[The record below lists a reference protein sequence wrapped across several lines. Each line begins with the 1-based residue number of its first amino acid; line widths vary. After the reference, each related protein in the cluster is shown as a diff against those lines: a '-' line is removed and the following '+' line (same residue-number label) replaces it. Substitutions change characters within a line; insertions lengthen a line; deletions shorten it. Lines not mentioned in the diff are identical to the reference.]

1 MTPNQTDLLLDE
13 MAQWAATQSDIQAL
27 ALVGSHARG
36 TARKDSDIDLI
47 LITDEPD
54 DYINDNQWIQQ
65 FGIIKKKQIE
75 HYGLVTSVRVWY
87 DNGLEVEFGI
97 TDQRW
102 AALPIDPGTRSVI
115 ANGLKVLFEQE
126 NTLSRLLLSK

>member
-1 MTPNQTDLLLDE
+1 MATNKADNFIEE

-27 ALVGSHARG
+27 ALVGSYARG

-87 DNGLEVEFGI
+87 GNGLEVEFGI

-102 AALPIDPGTRSVI
+102 AALPIDPGTRLVI
-115 ANGLKVLFEQE
+115 INGFRVLFERD
-126 NTLSRLLLSK
+126 NIISHLLLSK

>member
-1 MTPNQTDLLLDE
+1 
-13 MAQWAATQSDIQAL
+13 MAVNKINHFLNEIAEWAATKSDIQAV

-47 LITDEPD
+47 LITDEAN
-54 DYINDNQWIQQ
+54 DYLNDNQWTQQ
-65 FGIIKKKQIE
+65 FGIIEKKQIE
-75 HYGLVTSVRVWY
+75 HYGLLTSVRVWY
-87 DNGLEVEFGI
+87 GNGLEVEFGI

-115 ANGLKVLFEQE
+115 MNGFRVLFERG
-126 NTLSRLLLSK
+126 NILSRLLSVK